1 MEAVTNLIIVNVKG
15 YEPLANTLALTLAP
29 ENTVPAPDPSIAT
42 FRTNLTEEFFYV
54 ETTVKLYSLFLF
66 YKTSF
71 RNGDRKFQLFQTSI
85 T

>member
-54 ETTVKLYSLFLF
+54 ETTVNILLLLF
-66 YKTSF
+66 YETFF
-71 RNGDRKFQLFQTSI
+71 RNGIEKFNFFKRA
-85 T
+85 